1 MYEYIHAPKT
11 FYRVEDAS
19 SCARRIKGA
28 GIVALRKTKY
38 TWNDDATVRLVKDHL
53 DWRSRKRSPFISV
66 YDTLERAQYEARRR
80 VRHNSSDVVIWEI
93 KTTSRGKRRRG
104 RKDWPRA
111 EYRNLTKYAE
121 KRGFDIPKVAL
132 NMSEHEW
139 LFLRSIPECMI
150 VRRRRISL
158 GS

>member
-1 MYEYIHAPKT
+1 
-11 FYRVEDAS
+11 
-19 SCARRIKGA
+19 
-28 GIVALRKTKY
+28 
-38 TWNDDATVRLVKDHL
+38 VKDHL

-93 KTTSRGKRRRG
+93 KTTSKGKRRRG

-139 LFLRSIPECMI
+139 LFLKSIPECMI